1 MISLA
6 GKSVHVVGMGLSGVS
21 AARLCARLGATVT
34 GFDQRPRDALAEAAR
49 GLPIDIVP
57 ELSLE
62 ALSGSDWVVVSP
74 GVHQPALF
82 DALAAR
88 GAEVIGELELGA
100 RCSEAPICAIGG
112 TNGKSTTTE
121 LVAAMLR
128 EAGGKIF
135 CGGNLGTPLSDACGQ
150 RWDYL
155 VVEVSS
161 FQLERAPTFRPEV
174 SLLLN
179 ITDDHLD
186 RHGSFAEYAAAKGN
200 AFVNQQSGDVA
211 IAPHGDAEVERQ
223 VRRGAGRIVF
233 FGTGGDYVLQSGGV
247 LEVSSGQFHP
257 LAQTALAARHNQ
269 LNAAAAIAA
278 ARAFGA
284 PHEAIGRALSTYRT
298 LPHRLAHV
306 ATVGGVAFYDD
317 SKATNVGAAVA
328 AIDSLN
334 EARIVLIAGGKG
346 KDGSYAPLVDALRQR
361 GRAVVLIGEAAPQI
375 ASAFAGTLEVRQA
388 TTLDAAVD
396 LARAL
401 ARPGDAVLLAPAC
414 ASFDMFSSYSERGR
428 RFVQA
433 VQRFAPHQR
442 PAPDGAVLEAA
453 GPPGREEP

>member
-34 GFDQRPRDALAEAAR
+34 GFDQRSRAALGEAAR
-49 GLPIDIVP
+49 SLPIEIHQGLSID
-57 ELSLE
+57 EL
-62 ALSGSDWVVVSP
+62 AGSDCVVVSP
-74 GVHQPALF
+74 GVDQPALF

-100 RCSEAPICAIGG
+100 RFSEAPICAVGG

-121 LVAAMLR
+121 LVAGMLR

-174 SLLLN
+174 SVLLN

-186 RHGSFAEYAAAKGN
+186 RHGSFAAYANAKGN
-200 AFVNQQSGDVA
+200 AFVNQQPSDVA
-211 IAPHGDAEVERQ
+211 IAPSGDPEVARQ
-223 VRRGAGRIVF
+223 VRRGSGRTCF
-233 FGTGGDYVLQSGGV
+233 FGSSGDYVVRDGSV
-247 LEVSSGQFHP
+247 IEASSGHVYP
-257 LAQTALAARHNQ
+257 LARTALSARHNQ

-284 PHEAIGRALSTYRT
+284 PHEAIARALAAYRT
-298 LPHRLAHV
+298 LPHRLSHV
-306 ATVGGVAFYDD
+306 ASLGGVAFYDD

-328 AIDSLN
+328 AIDSLT
-334 EARIVLIAGGKG
+334 EKQVVLIAGGKG
-346 KDGSYAPLVDALRQR
+346 KDGSYEPLATILRQR
-361 GRAVVLIGEAAPQI
+361 GRAAVLIGEAAPVM
-375 ASAFAGTLEVRQA
+375 AAALAGSVQVQHA
-388 TTLDAAVD
+388 PTLDAAVA

-401 ARPGDAVLLAPAC
+401 AQPGDAVLLAPAC
-414 ASFDMFSSYSERGR
+414 ASFDMFSSYADRGR
-428 RFVQA
+428 RFVHA
-433 VQRFAPHQR
+433 VQQLAATAGGEAGR
-442 PAPDGAVLEAA
+442 PG
-453 GPPGREEP
+453 